1 MKRTMKCAISLLLA
15 VVTVFLCAVPASAY
29 HADGGSVYE
38 YITQK
43 TDNYNRTI
51 YVNHRDTSG
60 NLLKYCEYY
69 TGTLG
74 ESDVFGD
81 TILGYDLISFQSNQ
95 GVGERCELT
104 WASENGHYGG
114 YGQVM
119 YEFYKVISKKSLTID
134 MVYEEQDPTTFV
146 IYHFLTDHKG
156 DRSTYAKTTETYA

>member
-74 ESDVFGD
+74 ESHVFGD

-95 GVGERCELT
+95 GVGERCE
-104 WASENGHYGG
+104 
-114 YGQVM
+114 
-119 YEFYKVISKKSLTID
+119 
-134 MVYEEQDPTTFV
+134 
-146 IYHFLTDHKG
+146 
-156 DRSTYAKTTETYA
+156 